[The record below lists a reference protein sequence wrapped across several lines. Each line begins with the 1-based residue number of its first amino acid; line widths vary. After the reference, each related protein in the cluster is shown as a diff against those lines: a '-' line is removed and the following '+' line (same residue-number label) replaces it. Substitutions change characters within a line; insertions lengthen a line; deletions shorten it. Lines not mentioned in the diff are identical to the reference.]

1 MNVSSV
7 KNLNGETFSAVQDAP
22 LTNFVQA
29 NSGSWSLPSAFVVSA
44 DGQAYK
50 SVPNVLT
57 GVTGYE
63 YNTFGETEYYT
74 KFNNIQNNVQYTL
87 DTHTYEYMSVFTI
100 TGESI
105 DYKHM
110 YIQAES
116 MYGDTHSFTLTNY
129 NPSEGDIYVELF
141 TDSYHSGEITLSADG
156 NILKPYTIVD
166 DLNGMSADINTIQ
179 TNSGSWDRISALSGY
194 SANGWNVKPTSG
206 PSIIADS
213 VRFNASGIPQIT
225 GYLTVSASN
234 NKWTTI
240 TDGGIYMY
248 STNRNLSAQ
257 YVRPDTIYKWNNY
270 ATKKLDTSAFTL
282 SALNDASANN
292 IVLTASL
299 PATPDANTLYLIP
312 EV

>member
-100 TGESI
+100 TGAGRH
-105 DYKHM
+105 DYFRAE
-110 YIQAES
+110 YI
-116 MYGDTHSFTLTNY
+116 YGDTHSFTLTSY
-129 NPSEGDIYVELF
+129 NPSEGDVYVELF
-141 TDSYHSGEITLSADG
+141 TDDYYGGEITLSADG
-156 NILKPYTIVD
+156 NILKPYALKE
-166 DLNGMSADINTIQ
+166 DLNS
-179 TNSGSWDRISALSGY
+179 
-194 SANGWNVKPTSG
+194 
-206 PSIIADS
+206 
-213 VRFNASGIPQIT
+213 
-225 GYLTVSASN
+225 
-234 NKWTTI
+234 
-240 TDGGIYMY
+240 
-248 STNRNLSAQ
+248 
-257 YVRPDTIYKWNNY
+257 
-270 ATKKLDTSAFTL
+270 KLDTSAFTL